1 LKPILRRI
9 TVTLAAC
16 AVLSIV
22 SFAQTSNFTRVKFP
36 RGRTTAI
43 LKGTLSPDMPR
54 HYALKA
60 RAGQTMTVH
69 LASPGKNARFT
80 IYPSGQAHPLDD
92 AKDRLD
98 WSGELPDSGEY
109 VITVM
114 PVKGRASYTLEVTIR

>member
-1 LKPILRRI
+1 MI
-9 TVTLAAC
+9 LAAC
-16 AVLSIV
+16 AVMSIV
-22 SFAQTSNFTRVKFP
+22 TIAQTDNFTRVKFP

-60 RAGQTMTVH
+60 HAGQTMTVH
-69 LASPGKNARFT
+69 LASPGRNARFT

-92 AKDRLD
+92 AKDLRD
-98 WSGELPDSGEY
+98 WSGELPDSGDY

-114 PVKGRASYTLEVTIR
+114 PVRGRASYTLEVAIR

>member
-1 LKPILRRI
+1 
-9 TVTLAAC
+9 
-16 AVLSIV
+16 
-22 SFAQTSNFTRVKFP
+22 
-36 RGRTTAI
+36 
-43 LKGTLSPDMPR
+43 MPR

-60 RAGQTMTVH
+60 RAGQTMNVH

-80 IYPSGQAHPLDD
+80 IYPSGQARPLDD

>member
-1 LKPILRRI
+1 MI
-9 TVTLAAC
+9 LAAC
-16 AVLSIV
+16 AVISIV
-22 SFAQTSNFTRVKFP
+22 TFAQTSNFTRVKFP

-69 LASPGKNARFT
+69 LASPGKKARFT
-80 IYPSGQAHPLDD
+80 LYPSGQAHPLDG
-92 AKDRLD
+92 AKDRMD
-98 WSGELPDSGEY
+98 WSGELPDSGDY

-114 PVKGRASYTLEVTIR
+114 PVSGRANYTLEVTIR

>member
-1 LKPILRRI
+1 LNPIIRRI
-9 TVTLAAC
+9 SMILAAS

-22 SFAQTSNFTRVKFP
+22 TSAQTSNFTRVKFP

-43 LKGTLSPDMPR
+43 LKGTLNPDMPR

-60 RAGQTMTVH
+60 RAGQTMIVH

-80 IYPSGQAHPLDD
+80 IYPSGQARPLDG
-92 AKDRLD
+92 AKDLRD
-98 WSGELPDSGEY
+98 WSGELPDSGDY

-114 PVKGRASYTLEVTIR
+114 PVRGRASYTLEVTIR